1 MSQFTSKGC
10 GCTLCN
16 GKPCSSQFTT
26 EYITTYRNA
35 CLDLT
40 HNKLGLFLMGQ
51 LAAFGNSGQVV
62 IESRHHEKEREKA
75 YTTIYH
81 RGRRVCMTMFRVL
94 HAVGKKRI
102 FNLNRSLK
110 HDGVRP
116 RVHGNASKL
125 PKHTLTFQS
134 VETVVKFSFAHH
146 LPHPH
151 FPLHLGHLLKSNV
164 YVGYARKEDTTAEH
178 AQTKRSETNSPCNK
192 QLILSVSLPP
202 SLSLFLYVCVCIL
215 RVCVCD
221 RK

>member
-1 MSQFTSKGC
+1 MRTLTHTRAHTHTHTCTHSHTHTRTCTHVHMFRRLGC
-10 GCTLCN
+10 GCTLYN

-35 CLDLT
+35 CLVLT
-40 HNKLGLFLMGQ
+40 HNELDLFLMGQ

-110 HDGVRP
+110 RDGVRP
-116 RVHGNASKL
+116 RVHGKASKL
-125 PKHTLTFQS
+125 PKHT
-134 VETVVKFSFAHH
+134 H
-146 LPHPH
+146 LP
-151 FPLHLGHLLKSNV
+151 
-164 YVGYARKEDTTAEH
+164 
-178 AQTKRSETNSPCNK
+178 
-192 QLILSVSLPP
+192 
-202 SLSLFLYVCVCIL
+202 VC
-215 RVCVCD
+215 
-221 RK
+221 